1 MAKKLKDI
9 PTFTKQFWKKLGD
22 ETEDRIRVHTTK
34 GGKDVN
40 NKTFK
45 PYKTHSPFWFTKKVN
60 GKAIKIYA
68 EDYKTRKASGKIPRQ
83 SSTSSK
89 PDLQLTGNMMKNLQ
103 TRGFSK
109 DNVIIGWSGTNAQ
122 KIQWNADN
130 KERVVTSKKRPVSKG
145 IERFIFKEV
154 DLAIARNAKEATS
167 KPINLKIGK

>member
-1 MAKKLKDI
+1 VAKKLKDI

-22 ETEDRIRVHTTK
+22 ETADRIRVHTTK

-40 NKTFK
+40 NK
-45 PYKTHSPFWFTKKVN
+45 PFEAYSTK
-60 GKAIKIYA
+60 YR
-68 EDYKTRKASGKIPRQ
+68 TRKASGKFKRQ

-89 PDLQLTGNMMKNLQ
+89 VDLQLTGDMMRNLQ
-103 TRGFSK
+103 TRGFSR
-109 DNVIIGWSGTNAQ
+109 DNVVIGWRQENAQ
-122 KIQWNADN
+122 KIQWNADMG
-130 KERVVTSKKRPVSKG
+130 RTVTSKQRPVSKG

>member
-22 ETEDRIRVHTTK
+22 ETADRIRVHTTK

-40 NKTFK
+40 GKGFS
-45 PYKTHSPFWFTKKVN
+45 PYSTSYRARKV
-60 GKAIKIYA
+60 
-68 EDYKTRKASGKIPRQ
+68 SGKFKRQ

-89 PDLQLTGNMMKNLQ
+89 VDLQLTGDMMRNLQ
-103 TRGFSK
+103 TRGFSR
-109 DNVIIGWSGTNAQ
+109 DNVVVGWSGTNAQ
-122 KIQWNADN
+122 KIQWNDDMG
-130 KERVVTSKKRPVSKG
+130 RTVTSKSKPVTNK

>member
-22 ETEDRIRVHTTK
+22 ETADRIRVHTTK

-40 NKTFK
+40 NK
-45 PYKTHSPFWFTKKVN
+45 PFEVYSTK
-60 GKAIKIYA
+60 YR
-68 EDYKTRKASGKIPRQ
+68 TRKASGKFKRQ

-89 PDLQLTGNMMKNLQ
+89 VDLQLTGDMMRNLQ
-103 TRGFSK
+103 TRGFSR
-109 DNVIIGWSGTNAQ
+109 DNVVVGWSGTNAQ
-122 KIQWNADN
+122 KIQWNDDMGRA
-130 KERVVTSKKRPVSKG
+130 VTSKQRPVSKG

>member
-22 ETEDRIRVHTTK
+22 ETADRIRVHTTK

-40 NKTFK
+40 NK
-45 PYKTHSPFWFTKKVN
+45 PFEAYSTSYR
-60 GKAIKIYA
+60 A
-68 EDYKTRKASGKIPRQ
+68 RKASGKFKRQ

-89 PDLQLTGNMMKNLQ
+89 VDLQLTGDMMRNLQ
-103 TRGFSK
+103 TRGFSR
-109 DNVIIGWSGTNAQ
+109 DNVVVGWSGTNAQ
-122 KIQWNADN
+122 KIQWNDDMG
-130 KERVVTSKKRPVSKG
+130 RTVTSKSKPVTNK

>member
-22 ETEDRIRVHTTK
+22 ETADRIRVHTTK

-40 NKTFK
+40 GKGFS
-45 PYKTHSPFWFTKKVN
+45 PYSTSYR
-60 GKAIKIYA
+60 A
-68 EDYKTRKASGKIPRQ
+68 RKASGKFKRQ

-89 PDLQLTGNMMKNLQ
+89 VDLQLTGDMMRNLQ
-103 TRGFSK
+103 TRGFSR

-122 KIQWNADN
+122 KIQWNDDMG
-130 KERVVTSKKRPVSKG
+130 RSVTSKTKPVTNK

>member
-1 MAKKLKDI
+1 VAKKLKDI

-22 ETEDRIRVHTTK
+22 ETADRIRVHTTK

-40 NKTFK
+40 SK
-45 PYKTHSPFWFTKKVN
+45 PFEVYSTK
-60 GKAIKIYA
+60 YR
-68 EDYKTRKASGKIPRQ
+68 TRKASGKFKRQ

-89 PDLQLTGNMMKNLQ
+89 VDLQLTGDMMRNLQ
-103 TRGFSK
+103 TRGFSR
-109 DNVIIGWSGTNAQ
+109 DNVVVGWSGTNAQ
-122 KIQWNADN
+122 KIQWNDDMGRA
-130 KERVVTSKKRPVSKG
+130 VTSKQRPVSKG

>member
-22 ETEDRIRVHTTK
+22 ETADRIRVHTTK

-40 NKTFK
+40 GKGFS
-45 PYKTHSPFWFTKKVN
+45 PYSTSYR
-60 GKAIKIYA
+60 A
-68 EDYKTRKASGKIPRQ
+68 RKASGKFKRQ

-89 PDLQLTGNMMKNLQ
+89 VDLQLTGDMMRNLQ
-103 TRGFSK
+103 TRGFSR
-109 DNVIIGWSGTNAQ
+109 DNVVVGWSGTNAQ

-130 KERVVTSKKRPVSKG
+130 KERVVTSKTKPVTNK

>member
-1 MAKKLKDI
+1 VAKKLKDI

-22 ETEDRIRVHTTK
+22 ETADRIRVHTTK

-40 NKTFK
+40 NK
-45 PYKTHSPFWFTKKVN
+45 PFEAYSTK
-60 GKAIKIYA
+60 YR
-68 EDYKTRKASGKIPRQ
+68 TRKASGKFKRQ

-89 PDLQLTGNMMKNLQ
+89 VDLQLTGDMMRNLQ
-103 TRGFSK
+103 TRGFSR
-109 DNVIIGWSGTNAQ
+109 DNVVVGWSGTNAQ
-122 KIQWNADN
+122 KIQWNDDMG
-130 KERVVTSKKRPVSKG
+130 RTVTSKSKPVTNK

>member
-22 ETEDRIRVHTTK
+22 ETADRIRVHTTK

-45 PYKTHSPFWFTKKVN
+45 PYSTSYKARKVSDKFT
-60 GKAIKIYA
+60 G
-68 EDYKTRKASGKIPRQ
+68 Q
-83 SSTSSK
+83 SSRSSK
-89 PDLQLTGNMMKNLQ
+89 PDLQLTGDMMINLQ

-109 DNVIIGWSGTNAQ
+109 DNVVIGWRQENAQ
-122 KIQWNADN
+122 KIEWNS
-130 KERVVTSKKRPVSKG
+130 KMGRTVTSKQRPVSKG

>member
-22 ETEDRIRVHTTK
+22 ETADRIRVHTTK

-40 NKTFK
+40 NK
-45 PYKTHSPFWFTKKVN
+45 PFEAYSTK
-60 GKAIKIYA
+60 YR
-68 EDYKTRKASGKIPRQ
+68 TRKASGKFKRQ

-89 PDLQLTGNMMKNLQ
+89 VDLQLTGNMMKNLQ
-103 TRGFSK
+103 TRGFSR
-109 DNVIIGWSGTNAQ
+109 DNVVIGWSGTNAQ

-130 KERVVTSKKRPVSKG
+130 KERVVTSKQRPVSKG

>member
-1 MAKKLKDI
+1 
-9 PTFTKQFWKKLGD
+9 LGD
-22 ETEDRIRVHTTK
+22 ETADRIRVHTTK

-40 NKTFK
+40 GKGFS
-45 PYKTHSPFWFTKKVN
+45 PYSTSYR
-60 GKAIKIYA
+60 A
-68 EDYKTRKASGKIPRQ
+68 RKASGKFKRQ

-89 PDLQLTGNMMKNLQ
+89 VDLQLTGDMMRNLQ
-103 TRGFSK
+103 TRGFSR

-122 KIQWNADN
+122 KIQWNDDMG
-130 KERVVTSKKRPVSKG
+130 RSVTSKTKPVTNK

>member
-1 MAKKLKDI
+1 VAKKLKDI

-22 ETEDRIRVHTTK
+22 ETADRIRVHTTK

-40 NKTFK
+40 GKGFS
-45 PYKTHSPFWFTKKVN
+45 PYSTSYR
-60 GKAIKIYA
+60 A
-68 EDYKTRKASGKIPRQ
+68 RKASGKFKRQ

-89 PDLQLTGNMMKNLQ
+89 VDLQLTGDMMRNLQ
-103 TRGFSK
+103 TRGFSR
-109 DNVIIGWSGTNAQ
+109 DNVVIGWRQENAQ
-122 KIQWNADN
+122 KIEWNADMG
-130 KERVVTSKKRPVSKG
+130 RTVTSKQRPVSKG

>member
-22 ETEDRIRVHTTK
+22 ETADRIRVHTTK

-40 NKTFK
+40 NK
-45 PYKTHSPFWFTKKVN
+45 PFEAYSTK
-60 GKAIKIYA
+60 YR
-68 EDYKTRKASGKIPRQ
+68 TRKASGKFKRQ

-89 PDLQLTGNMMKNLQ
+89 VDLQLTGDMMRNLQ
-103 TRGFSK
+103 TRGFSR
-109 DNVIIGWSGTNAQ
+109 DNVVIGWSGTNAQ

-130 KERVVTSKKRPVSKG
+130 KERVVTSKTKPVTNK

>member
-1 MAKKLKDI
+1 VAKKLKDI

-22 ETEDRIRVHTTK
+22 ETADRIRVHTTK

-40 NKTFK
+40 NK
-45 PYKTHSPFWFTKKVN
+45 PFEVYSTK
-60 GKAIKIYA
+60 YR
-68 EDYKTRKASGKIPRQ
+68 TRKASGKFKRQ

-89 PDLQLTGNMMKNLQ
+89 VDLQLTGDMMRNLQ
-103 TRGFSK
+103 TRGFSR
-109 DNVIIGWSGTNAQ
+109 DNVVVGWSGTNAQ
-122 KIQWNADN
+122 KIQWNDDMGRA
-130 KERVVTSKKRPVSKG
+130 VTSKQRPVSKG

>member
-1 MAKKLKDI
+1 VAKKLKDI

-22 ETEDRIRVHTTK
+22 ETADRIRVHTTK

-40 NKTFK
+40 GKGFS
-45 PYKTHSPFWFTKKVN
+45 PYSTSYR
-60 GKAIKIYA
+60 A
-68 EDYKTRKASGKIPRQ
+68 RKASGKFKRQ

-89 PDLQLTGNMMKNLQ
+89 VDLQLTGDMMRNLQ
-103 TRGFSK
+103 TRGFSR
-109 DNVIIGWSGTNAQ
+109 DNVVIGWSGTNAQ
-122 KIQWNADN
+122 KIQWNDDMG
-130 KERVVTSKKRPVSKG
+130 RTVTSKSKPVTNK